1 MSKIKELEKQ
11 VERLGGQLVGVQA
24 ALDALIG
31 STLQSGAA
39 SPDTLRTTVRSTIE
53 VFPMNP
59 NMSEQEVAGATS
71 FLTSMLKTIDDIE
84 NAAS

>member
-1 MSKIKELEKQ
+1 MNKIKELEKQ
-11 VERLGGQLVGVQA
+11 VERLGGEMVGVQA
-24 ALDALIG
+24 AVDALVG
-31 STLQSGAA
+31 ATLQTGAA
-39 SPDTLRTTVRSTIE
+39 RPDTLRMVVRSSIE

-59 NMSEQEVAGATS
+59 NMTEQEVAGATA